1 MLLRNSIYLSRVIY
15 FGYLQTTMVSAF
27 IERSPEDLS
36 KKSHDYMSKNGC
48 FWLLLQIGLGYITRH
63 YLRLWFM
70 QSAQNLSDVP
80 TIYILIP
87 SRFMTCVYVWQSSA
101 HQTHSFDYVLTFFN
115 WDLSAFRWGSVEISL
130 QFLPDRLRSVWSF
143 KPVSHFFM
151 FSHGDDKCVCSL
163 RDPTHYFDCVW
174 WFH

>member
-1 MLLRNSIYLSRVIY
+1 MLLRNSIYLSWVIY

-27 IERSPEDLS
+27 IERSPEGLS
-36 KKSHDYMSKNGC
+36 KKSHDYISKNWC

-63 YLRLWFM
+63 YLRLMFM

-80 TIYILIP
+80 AIYILIP
-87 SRFMTCVYVWQSSA
+87 SRLMTCVCVTVFCSPDTFLWLC
-101 HQTHSFDYVLTFFN
+101 FDFFN
-115 WDLSAFRWGSVEISL
+115 WDLSDGGSVKISL
-130 QFLPDRLRSVWSF
+130 QFLPHRLRSVWSP
-143 KPVSHFFM
+143 KPVSHFYM
-151 FSHGDDKCVCSL
+151 FSHDDKCVCSL